1 MTSFLCFGLY
11 LFEKE
16 NNPDNKIISA
26 KNETTFLTQFQK
38 KYEKYKHTK
47 QPRITS
53 VFVKLDI
60 SPETNSFTAKGKYT
74 LINKT
79 AQTIDTLLIKMG
91 YDEITTLLFDTKA
104 TLIEEDTISKFCIY
118 KLDKGIK
125 PNDSI
130 NLNFTV
136 KNQKEYAFNSKF

>member
-1 MTSFLCFGLY
+1 MLWFIS
-11 LFEKE
+11 FEKE

-47 QPRITS
+47 QPRITT

-60 SPETNSFTAKGKYT
+60 FPETNSFIAKGEYT

-79 AQTIDTLLIKMG
+79 AQTIDTLLIKWVM
-91 YDEITTLLFDTKA
+91 TK
-104 TLIEEDTISKFCIY
+104 
-118 KLDKGIK
+118 
-125 PNDSI
+125 
-130 NLNFTV
+130 
-136 KNQKEYAFNSKF
+136 